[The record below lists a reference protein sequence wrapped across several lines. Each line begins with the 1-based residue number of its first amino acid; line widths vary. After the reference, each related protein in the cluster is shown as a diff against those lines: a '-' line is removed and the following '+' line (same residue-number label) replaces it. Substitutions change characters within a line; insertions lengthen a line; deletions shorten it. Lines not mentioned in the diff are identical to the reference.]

1 MAKDRVD
8 AGRGRRGDVVKK
20 SKASKSK
27 TPFYA
32 GIAVIALVGVGALAY
47 VSSRPR
53 NVATTVDPK
62 IAAGDTVARG
72 YLLGKP
78 DAPVQVIE
86 FADFE
91 CPACAQFATLAEPD
105 IKKRLIDTGI
115 ISYRFHDFPLAM
127 HRNTWPAHNAAAC
140 ADEQGKFWEM
150 HDQLFNQQ
158 DRWNGQATSR
168 PKSQFESYARAIG
181 LNVDQWEACY
191 DARKYE
197 SRIRASEA
205 LATKSGASQTP
216 TFIIGTKMVGGS
228 ISFDRFKAMVDSA
241 LALVPRDS
249 ATKGGVGGDTAVKQP
264 VPTKGASGS

>member
-8 AGRGRRGDVVKK
+8 AGRGRRADVVKK
-20 SKASKSK
+20 SKRKSN

-32 GIAVIALVGVGALAY
+32 ALAIIGVVGIGALAY
-47 VSSRPR
+47 VASRPK
-53 NVATTVDPK
+53 NVATTVDP
-62 IAAGDTVARG
+62 ATVVAGEPQG

-91 CPACAQFATLAEPD
+91 CPACGQFATLAEPD
-105 IKKRLIDTGI
+105 IRTRLIEPGI
-115 ISYRFHDFPLAM
+115 ISYRFYDYPLAM
-127 HRNTWPAHNAAAC
+127 HKNTWQASNAAAC

-168 PKSQFESYARAIG
+168 PKSQFEGYAKAIG
-181 LNVDQWEACY
+181 LDVGKWEACY
-191 DARKYE
+191 DSKKYE
-197 SRIRASEA
+197 PRIKANEQMAIKRG
-205 LATKSGASQTP
+205 ATQTP
-216 TFIIGTKMVGGS
+216 TFVIGNQMVGGA

-241 LALVPRDS
+241 LVLAKNAPAVPTAGGDS
-249 ATKGGVGGDTAVKQP
+249 AKSTAVP
-264 VPTKGASGS
+264 AKGPGGL